1 MKGSWKEFSRGY
13 RDHYENSCRGSYKD
27 HYYCAGYSARQQGS
41 AKSGKTPASSMGSGR
56 SQLQTNWLRWQL
68 DVGGGARAQR

>member
-13 RDHYENSCRGSYKD
+13 RDHYENSCRGSHEY
-27 HYYCAGYSARQQGS
+27 HYYCGGYSTRQQGS

-56 SQLQTNWLRWQL
+56 GRLQTNWLQWQL
-68 DVGGGARAQR
+68 DLGGARAQQ